1 MLQALPK
8 SYICSKWKLREKII
22 RWPAFF
28 VILRR
33 LVQEVFF
40 SFFQNRSQ
48 GFSFLWVWLTKTLSA
63 WNIVPAQSRTICTK
77 MNRGS
82 GIDIL
87 KLGCLQSDN
96 MTTDSGPP
104 EGSFFSS
111 HNANNALDRNP
122 PNMSEI
128 CDTPITNNHGGA
140 NSSTQ

>member
-33 LVQEVFF
+33 LVQEFFFFFF
-40 SFFQNRSQ
+40 SKSVPGLFFSLSLAHKDSFSLKYCSSSESNYLYQDEQGQWNWHSEAWMPTIRQHDNRQ
-48 GFSFLWVWLTKTLSA
+48 
-63 WNIVPAQSRTICTK
+63 RTA
-77 MNRGS
+77 
-82 GIDIL
+82 
-87 KLGCLQSDN
+87 
-96 MTTDSGPP
+96 

-128 CDTPITNNHGGA
+128 CDTPITNNHGGT